1 MYSLPHTEGM
11 SEKRQIF
18 VETGRRGG
26 LAKVPKGFAM
36 LSPEERKKKASEAAK
51 LRWAQK
57 KLEKILASE

>member
-1 MYSLPHTEGM
+1 M

-57 KLEKILASE
+57 KLEKVLASE